1 MLMTIQYHLAGN
13 LQRDGQ
19 HAGSLEVYDELSR
32 AQIGLFG
39 HNHPDVAGTYVNIGS
54 VYQAQAKYPEALDMY
69 HKGLPIY
76 EQVHGRNHPDTA
88 STKNKYADYASH

>member
-1 MLMTIQYHLAGN
+1 MNIASVLRQQGELQQALNKYHEALPV
-13 LQRDGQ
+13 
-19 HAGSLEVYDELSR
+19 LEKTLGR
-32 AQIGLFG
+32 
-39 HNHPDVAGTYVNIGS
+39 NHPDLAGPYVNIGS
-54 VYQAQAKYPEALDMY
+54 VYSDQAKYPEALDMY